1 MDVIELSSKK
11 KKSSSTT
18 SVKKGRKKNDVEETI
33 NVEEIIKSVDNLLE
47 NENIEEEVI
56 EEEVIEE
63 EVIEE
68 EVIEQDVEEDVEE
81 EEVIEQDDEVK
92 EEPVI
97 KKKRGRKPKSEK
109 KVEEEESVVDENSEV
124 VHKKRGRKPKPKEKV
139 YNIKELSTFETFEEE
154 KSETLILH
162 LPIKSSDIYNNV
174 HPSGFNYE
182 KRPVATYSLDGS
194 VQKSEPQKITENTTY
209 NDILKNNVVE
219 KKDFKVIF
227 EDHSVVENE
236 DKNVVEEYDKKVKE
250 FKEFKLTNF
259 IKLVP
264 NSNSVVKK
272 DQIDEDVSNALYN
285 GTSLKELDEQTT
297 QNVFKPN
304 PFMESSHIDEDIIQ
318 EHTNKMN
325 KKNLKNIMVEF
336 INANMYH
343 EWPDQTN
350 IHCWWCCH
358 QFDGPP
364 CCLPEYI
371 RRDKFYVSGCFC
383 SFNCAASYNFSKN
396 DNSVWERYTLLN
408 LMYKKLYNTNFV
420 KISMAPP
427 REVLKMFGGYL
438 SIDEFRDHCIKQDR
452 VFQVVKPPL
461 ISIIPKIEENLNPK
475 NRCAVNEN
483 ILQSTQTKLKLT
495 RSKPLIG
502 EKSTI
507 QTFMNITP
515 KERE

>member
-11 KKSSSTT
+11 KKSSTT
-18 SVKKGRKKNDVEETI
+18 SVKKGRKKKDVEETI
-33 NVEEIIKSVDNLLE
+33 NVEEIIKTVDNLLE
-47 NENIEEEVI
+47 NENIEQEVIEQEVI

-63 EVIEE
+63 EV
-68 EVIEQDVEEDVEE
+68 EE
-81 EEVIEQDDEVK
+81 EEVIEQDDDEIDEVK

-97 KKKRGRKPKSEK
+97 KKKRGRKPKGEK
-109 KVEEEESVVDENSEV
+109 KVEEEESVIDENSEV
-124 VHKKRGRKPKPKEKV
+124 VHKKRGRKPKPKEKI

-162 LPIKSSDIYNNV
+162 LPIKSSDIYNSV

-182 KRPVATYSLDGS
+182 KCPIATYSLDGS
-194 VQKSEPQKITENTTY
+194 VQKIEPQKITENTTY
-209 NDILKNNVVE
+209 NDILKNNIVE

-227 EDHSVVENE
+227 EDHDVVDID
-236 DKNVVEEYDKKVKE
+236 DKNIVEEYDKKVKE

-264 NSNSVVKK
+264 NSNNVVKK
-272 DQIDEDVSNALYN
+272 EQVEEDVPNSVYN
-285 GTSLKELDEQTT
+285 GMLLKELDEQTS

-304 PFMESSHIDEDIIQ
+304 PFMESSHIEEDIIQ

-336 INANMYH
+336 INANMYQ

-364 CCLPEYI
+364 CCLPDYI

-475 NRCAVNEN
+475 NRAMVNEN

-502 EKSTI
+502 DKSTI
-507 QTFMNITP
+507 QTFMNITA
-515 KERE
+515 KECE

>member
-11 KKSSSTT
+11 KKSLTTT
-18 SVKKGRKKNDVEETI
+18 SVKKGRKKKDVEETI
-33 NVEEIIKSVDNLLE
+33 NVEEVIKSVDELLE
-47 NENIEEEVI
+47 NEGDHKNIVEDEIVQQEV
-56 EEEVIEE
+56 
-63 EVIEE
+63 
-68 EVIEQDVEEDVEE
+68 VEE
-81 EEVIEQDDEVK
+81 EEVMEEEEVVEQEEEEEVVEDDVK
-92 EEPVI
+92 EEQVV
-97 KKKRGRKPKSEK
+97 KKKRGRKPKGEK
-109 KVEEEESVVDENSEV
+109 KVEEEESIVDENSEV

-162 LPIKSSDIYNNV
+162 LPIKSSDIYNSA

-209 NDILKNNVVE
+209 NDILKNNIVE

-227 EDHSVVENE
+227 EDQNVEKD
-236 DKNVVEEYDKKVKE
+236 DKNIVDEYDKKVKE

-264 NSNSVVKK
+264 NSNSLVKK
-272 DQIDEDVSNALYN
+272 EQVDEDVSNAVYH

-304 PFMESSHIDEDIIQ
+304 PFMESSHLEEDIIQ

-364 CCLPEYI
+364 CCLPDYI

-475 NRCAVNEN
+475 NRAAVNEN

-495 RSKPLIG
+495 RTKPLIG

-507 QTFMNITP
+507 QAFMNITP

>member
-1 MDVIELSSKK
+1 
-11 KKSSSTT
+11 
-18 SVKKGRKKNDVEETI
+18 
-33 NVEEIIKSVDNLLE
+33 VD
-47 NENIEEEVI
+47 
-56 EEEVIEE
+56 
-63 EVIEE
+63 
-68 EVIEQDVEEDVEE
+68 
-81 EEVIEQDDEVK
+81 
-92 EEPVI
+92 
-97 KKKRGRKPKSEK
+97 
-109 KVEEEESVVDENSEV
+109 
-124 VHKKRGRKPKPKEKV
+124 
-139 YNIKELSTFETFEEE
+139 
-154 KSETLILH
+154 
-162 LPIKSSDIYNNV
+162 
-174 HPSGFNYE
+174 
-182 KRPVATYSLDGS
+182 
-194 VQKSEPQKITENTTY
+194 
-209 NDILKNNVVE
+209 
-219 KKDFKVIF
+219 
-227 EDHSVVENE
+227 
-236 DKNVVEEYDKKVKE
+236 EYDKKVKE

-264 NSNSVVKK
+264 NSNSLVKK
-272 DQIDEDVSNALYN
+272 EQVDEDVSNAVYH

-304 PFMESSHIDEDIIQ
+304 PFMESSHLEEDIIQ

-364 CCLPEYI
+364 CCLPDYI

-475 NRCAVNEN
+475 NRAAVNEN

-495 RSKPLIG
+495 RTKPLIG

-507 QTFMNITP
+507 QAFMNITP